1 MKNVGATIVAII
13 TTLLFAALPA
23 CAQSPAFRVDPYW
36 PRPLPN
42 NWILGQV
49 GGISVDA
56 QDNIWVFQRP
66 RSLTG
71 DEKAAAFDPPRAKCC
86 VPAPS
91 VLVFNQGDIVKS
103 WGGPGDN
110 LGYEWPL
117 QEHGILV
124 DNKGFVWLSGNGKGD
139 NMVLKI
145 TIDGKFVKQIGRSG
159 PLTSSTDLSQFGQ
172 VAALEFDRDANEVY
186 AADGYGN
193 HRVAVLDAETGAI
206 KRVWGAYGKPPTD
219 DALPAY
225 NADSPQFAN
234 PVHCIALSK
243 DGLVFVCDRTNNRVQ
258 VFRKD
263 GSFVQQYVFD
273 PATRGPG
280 SSWGL
285 AFSPLDRKQNFF
297 VLVDGSNEVLETVRR
312 KDGAVMGRF
321 GRAQRWRI
329 SLRPRRQVRL
339 ARQSLYRRS
348 RYRKASAKVGAGRVS
363 EPAGNCTARIR
374 HSGARPQ
381 ARARNP

>member
-1 MKNVGATIVAII
+1 MTREEIMMKPWRVFLIAAL
-13 TTLLFAALPA
+13 TTLIFAAFPA
-23 CAQSPAFRVDPYW
+23 NAQSPAFRVDPFW

-66 RSLTG
+66 RSVTD

-91 VLVFNQGDIVKS
+91 VLVFNQAGDVVKS

-110 LGYEWPL
+110 LGYDWPL

-124 DNKGFVWLSGNGKGD
+124 DNKGFVWLSGGGKGD
-139 NMVLKI
+139 NMVLKF
-145 TIDGKFVKQIGRSG
+145 TTDGKFVKQIGKSG

-172 VAALEFDRDANEVY
+172 VAALEFDEDANEIY

-193 HRVAVLDAETGAI
+193 HRVAVFDADTGAI

-234 PVHCIALSK
+234 PVHCIAFSK
-243 DGLVFVCDRTNNRVQ
+243 DGLVFVCDRRNNRVQ
-258 VFRKD
+258 VFHKD
-263 GSFVQQYVFD
+263 GSFVQQYVFE
-273 PATRGPG
+273 PTTRGPG

-285 AFSPLDRKQNFF
+285 AFSPLDMKQNFF
-297 VLVDGSNEVLETVRR
+297 VLVDGSNEVLETVSR
-312 KDGAVMGRF
+312 KDGLVVGSF
-321 GRAQRWRI
+321 GRAGRNAGEFHYVHVAKFDSRGN
-329 SLRPRRQVRL
+329 LYTGEVDTGKRL
-339 ARQSLYRRS
+339 Q
-348 RYRKASAKVGAGRVS
+348 KWV
-363 EPAGNCTARIR
+363 PAE
-374 HSGARPQ
+374 
-381 ARARNP
+381 